1 VEPLEEILAFIFLF
15 SMGCF
20 LIYWGYLH
28 VKDPQAS
35 IKIMTQKWN
44 LYNLRFVGLVMMLV
58 GMFFI
63 FLTVAKIRDPNIN
76 RKPPNPN
83 TKPYLVNP

>member
-1 VEPLEEILAFIFLF
+1 
-15 SMGCF
+15 
-20 LIYWGYLH
+20 
-28 VKDPQAS
+28 VKDPQAMIDWNIRKMTRKGQEPTVFSKLS

-58 GMFFI
+58 GMFLI